1 MNQKEVTE
9 LKKRFTKDSCT
20 FPRVCGIYVDVN
32 KNKQAAMNMQFL
44 NLDEDVMFKYLDIA
58 KKTLSGKV
66 GDALLNIDMHNGRSD
81 QEEMIDLL
89 LGIKDSKL
97 GDEKLLDQFYDRV
110 IELYHG

>member
-44 NLDEDVMFKYLDIA
+44 NLDEDVMFKYLESL
-58 KKTLSGKV
+58 KRRSLGKSG
-66 GDALLNIDMHNGRSD
+66 MRS
-81 QEEMIDLL
+81 
-89 LGIKDSKL
+89 
-97 GDEKLLDQFYDRV
+97 
-110 IELYHG
+110 